1 MAGPPRISMRIPAI
15 DPAWTRFAA
24 CVLAAALLAWT
35 GIRVWRVNGQRR
47 QQLKQAE
54 ATLAT
59 FADWRRRF
67 QPAVAAE
74 SIAWRRT
81 LLELRAMGVVG
92 DERLELT
99 RYVARAA
106 EEAGLRDVRVTIGP
120 PDTTASSER
129 LSTEGVG
136 RKPASFSLLVECRGG
151 LPAVVGFIGLLP
163 PSVSA
168 TQLSLLRQDGQ
179 ARHRL
184 SLGVYEVT
192 FANGPPPAS
201 YWSSIGSGHSDRGGY
216 RGSGG

>member
-1 MAGPPRISMRIPAI
+1 MAGPGRISMRVPSI
-15 DPAWTRFAA
+15 DPAWTRFVA
-24 CVLAAALLAWT
+24 CVLAVVILAWS
-35 GIRVWRVNGQRR
+35 GIRIWKTNGQRR

-81 LLELRAMGVVG
+81 LLELQTLGVAG
-92 DERLELT
+92 DERLAMT

-106 EEAGLRDVRVTIGP
+106 EQAGLRDVRVTIGP
-120 PDTTASSER
+120 PDTTASPER
-129 LSTEGVG
+129 LSDEGVG

-151 LPAVVGFIGLLP
+151 LPALVAFIGLLP
-163 PSVSA
+163 PAVSA

-184 SLGVYEVT
+184 SLAVYEVT
-192 FANGPPPAS
+192 FANGPPS
-201 YWSSIGSGHSDRGGY
+201 YWSSVGSAHRGRGGD